1 MALTDD
7 ELLGSS
13 NSIQVLLGKIG
24 ILAEEMARECEPHRH
39 IVFLKKHK
47 QGLRAN
53 LSLIKNWFFHLVKQL
68 AKPYWKCASST
79 IYDILN
85 RYKKKHRLFAASKP
99 IGSFVGGYPNYF
111 NSSFI
116 APPQADKYDIIFNH
130 FRWSEEEVKKVR
142 GYFDSGTD

>member
-1 MALTDD
+1 MTSKLNWQFQSAKANEPTEKGYPAWMSLSDSD
-7 ELLGSS
+7 LLASS

-47 QGLRAN
+47 
-53 LSLIKNWFFHLVKQL
+53 
-68 AKPYWKCASST
+68 CASST

-85 RYKKKHRLFAASKP
+85 RFKKKHKLFAASKP

-111 NSSFI
+111 NSTFV
-116 APPQADKYDIIFNH
+116 APPQENAKNELIELCIH
-130 FRWSEEEVKKVR
+130 K
-142 GYFDSGTD
+142 

>member
-47 QGLRAN
+47 QGLQAH
-53 LSLIKNWFFHLVKQL
+53 LPLIKNQF
-68 AKPYWKCASST
+68 
-79 IYDILN
+79 
-85 RYKKKHRLFAASKP
+85 LF
-99 IGSFVGGYPNYF
+99 I
-111 NSSFI
+111 
-116 APPQADKYDIIFNH
+116 
-130 FRWSEEEVKKVR
+130 
-142 GYFDSGTD
+142 

>member
-1 MALTDD
+1 MSLSDSD
-7 ELLGSS
+7 LLASS

-47 QGLRAN
+47 
-53 LSLIKNWFFHLVKQL
+53 
-68 AKPYWKCASST
+68 CASST

-85 RYKKKHRLFAASKP
+85 RFKKKHKLFAASKP

-111 NSSFI
+111 NSTFV
-116 APPQADKYDIIFNH
+116 APPQENAKNELIELCIH
-130 FRWSEEEVKKVR
+130 K
-142 GYFDSGTD
+142 